1 MGSVSLETHWFS
13 ERRSGSQLG
22 TGGAGAVLK
31 DMWVAVP
38 CGESPEETRRGFG
51 WNVEQQKF

>member
-1 MGSVSLETHWFS
+1 MGPSWGLV
-13 ERRSGSQLG
+13 G
-22 TGGAGAVLK
+22 TGAVLK